1 VDHGMAAASINR
13 RLFQRYR
20 QERTKTPDFPT
31 SIPNGGMDNIAII
44 GARSINPA

>member
-1 VDHGMAAASINR
+1 MGGKPALAKAAWMPPG
-13 RLFQRYR
+13 R
-20 QERTKTPDFPT
+20 QKRTKTPDFPT

>member
-1 VDHGMAAASINR
+1 MGGKLAPAKAAWMPPG
-13 RLFQRYR
+13 R
-20 QERTKTPDFPT
+20 QKRTKTPDFPT